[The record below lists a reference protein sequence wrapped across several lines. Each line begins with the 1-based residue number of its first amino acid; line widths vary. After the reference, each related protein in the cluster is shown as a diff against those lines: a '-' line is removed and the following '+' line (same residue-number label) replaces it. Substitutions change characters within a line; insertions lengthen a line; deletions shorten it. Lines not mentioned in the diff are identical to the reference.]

1 MRRNYKSVGS
11 RINSN
16 IKNLKH
22 KKLMP
27 VRGSDDQERGD
38 FEGGDQDDGD
48 VLHGELGSG
57 IS

>member
-1 MRRNYKSVGS
+1 
-11 RINSN
+11 
-16 IKNLKH
+16 
-22 KKLMP
+22 MP

-57 IS
+57 ISQKQMNYQRSQDGIKLPNINRR